1 MTEDAVAF
9 WVSSASDYGV
19 ILGTV
24 SMLNFKKGNP
34 FFATKKTSKDPK
46 SNPSQHRSTLY
57 RYHL

>member
-19 ILGTV
+19 FGYCIYVEVQEGE
-24 SMLNFKKGNP
+24 SI
-34 FFATKKTSKDPK
+34 FATKKTSKDPK